1 MQLNCKSHEMPVNLC
16 RHVGIPH
23 NAPAPKPEHQHLP
36 HPTTPDIYQICSKR
50 SFDGQVT
57 SRALSPSQNSG
68 ISEA

>member
-1 MQLNCKSHEMPVNLC
+1 MHCKCKGREMPVDVC

-57 SRALSPSQNSG
+57 CRVLSS
-68 ISEA
+68 